1 MNIRK
6 FPITSW
12 DRIQNSRGKRSV
24 SCIISNRWLRF
35 GEPEQQPIN
44 IGTPIWLDVM
54 TETEEENGNTLEPKK
69 LCTLCVTVEQL
80 QKLLDEIEDG
90 A

>member
-12 DRIQNSRGKRSV
+12 TRVQNRHGKRSV
-24 SCIISNRWLRF
+24 SCAISNRWLRF
-35 GEPEQQPIN
+35 GEPSQQSHYF
-44 IGTPIWLDVM
+44 GTPIWLDVM
-54 TETEEENGNTLEPKK
+54 TDTEDENGKLKSKK

-80 QKLLDEIEDG
+80 QKLMDEVGDG

>member
-6 FPITSW
+6 FPIDSW
-12 DRIQNSRGKRSV
+12 TREQNRRGKRSV
-24 SCIISNRWLRF
+24 LCIVSNRWLRF
-35 GEPEQQPIN
+35 GEPAQQSLKL
-44 IGTPIWLDVM
+44 GTPMWLDVM
-54 TETEEENGNTLEPKK
+54 TETEDENGELKSRK

-80 QKLLDEIEDG
+80 QKLMDEIGDG